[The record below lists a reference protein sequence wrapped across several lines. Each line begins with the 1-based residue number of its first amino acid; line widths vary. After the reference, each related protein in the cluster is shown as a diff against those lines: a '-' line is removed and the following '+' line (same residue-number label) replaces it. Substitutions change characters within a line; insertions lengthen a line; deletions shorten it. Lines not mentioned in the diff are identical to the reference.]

1 MQLLKAMTLTAAML
15 PAALAKIDPLPTSTD
30 AESYLSDHPSLS
42 TVATGTQAT
51 SLVSAIYSVE
61 KSWRDEAMYTTMYSH
76 MWSAAA
82 KATNSPDVVASLAV
96 TGWSYWDTTEQSW
109 WKDDMPEKENKFVS
123 EYMSDW
129 ESAYQK
135 VMATAT
141 GTGSK
146 GAAPRCTGMA
156 MAGVAAGVAAG
167 VIIAI

>member
-1 MQLLKAMTLTAAML
+1 MQLLKAITLTSAML

-61 KSWRDEAMYTTMYSH
+61 KSWRDEDMYTTMYSH

-109 WKDDMPEKENKFVS
+109 WKDNMPDVRGWPLGLFNVEVPSIDYSKLKKEEKTL
-123 EYMSDW
+123 
-129 ESAYQK
+129 Q
-135 VMATAT
+135 
-141 GTGSK
+141 G
-146 GAAPRCTGMA
+146 
-156 MAGVAAGVAAG
+156 
-167 VIIAI
+167 